1 MKHEMAAQMKAK
13 VVLLACGSFN
23 PITNIHMRLFELAR
37 DYLQDTGRYIVVK
50 GIISPVGDGYKKKG
64 LIENCHRLEM
74 ARLASE
80 NSEWITVDD
89 WESQQP
95 VWVETAKVLRHHH
108 AGLISSGDSNNN
120 GLDTVRCEKRRKME
134 QNRNICQIDFSFN
147 TKGDTPQLK
156 LLCGADV
163 LESFAVPNLWK
174 SEDIE
179 EILGRYGV
187 VCITRCGSDA
197 EKFINQS
204 NVLSRHR
211 KNIHVVQEWVTN
223 DISATHVR
231 CALRKGHSVRYLLPD
246 PVVRYI
252 QNHSLFK
259 ESEQKNADDILAPLQ
274 RYTSTN
280 YRYETTD
287 TVREVCLEMYIN
299 SDFYCGDSFW
309 VPDEEDVQLEADDK
323 NVISEVVQL
332 VSEDLTDPE
341 WPSTQMES
349 SSGIDQGGMD
359 ASPVTPEENRPT
371 ENTKVRK
378 KNIISAFFQKLF
390 GISAKPEMDLTV
402 PEPLCVP
409 DKSAVEP
416 TSQTDLFVNEQSSD
430 VNIAISELKSPTLVS
445 EDLTDPAGPSTEVAG
460 SSSGINQGGMDASPE
475 TPEKNSPTDVSKST
489 KVRRKNKI
497 RAFFQKLFGISDASS
512 H

>member
-1 MKHEMAAQMKAK
+1 MKKNTVELHQLHSTRDVTMHALQSVQQLFEVSQHLLFVPAGSAEYRSEQTARPTELMTLYYPCCDSASTQLNMKHEMAVQMKTK

-23 PITNIHMRLFELAR
+23 PITNMHMRMFELAR

-80 NSEWITVDD
+80 SSEWISVDD

-108 AGLISSGDSNNN
+108 AGLISSGDSYNND
-120 GLDTVRCEKRRKME
+120 LDTVRCGKRRKME

-174 SEDIE
+174 PEDIE

-197 EKFINQS
+197 EKFISES

-211 KNIHVVQEWVTN
+211 ENIHVVQEWVTN

-231 CALRKGHSVRYLLPD
+231 CAIRKGHSVRYLLPD

-252 QNHSLFK
+252 QDHSLYK

-299 SDFYCGDSFW
+299 SDFYCGDSCW
-309 VPDEEDVQLEADDK
+309 VPAEEDVQLEADDN

-332 VSEDLTDPE
+332 VSEDLTDPAR
-341 WPSTQMES
+341 PSTQMAGS

-371 ENTKVRK
+371 
-378 KNIISAFFQKLF
+378 
-390 GISAKPEMDLTV
+390 G
-402 PEPLCVP
+402 
-409 DKSAVEP
+409 
-416 TSQTDLFVNEQSSD
+416 
-430 VNIAISELKSPTLVS
+430 
-445 EDLTDPAGPSTEVAG
+445 
-460 SSSGINQGGMDASPE
+460 
-475 TPEKNSPTDVSKST
+475 
-489 KVRRKNKI
+489 
-497 RAFFQKLFGISDASS
+497 
-512 H
+512 